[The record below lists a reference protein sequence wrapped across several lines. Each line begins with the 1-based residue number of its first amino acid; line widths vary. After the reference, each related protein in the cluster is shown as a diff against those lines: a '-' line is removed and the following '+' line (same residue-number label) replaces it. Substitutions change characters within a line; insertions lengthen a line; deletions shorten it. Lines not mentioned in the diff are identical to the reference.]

1 MKARF
6 DASGPLAMR
15 MAGHGWNDIA
25 KACGFASAGAVYGAV
40 RRYCLEHDRDMPGVP
55 VDYSERMRRSWVTR
69 RAA

>member
-6 DASGPLAMR
+6 DATKPLAMR
-15 MAGHGWNDIA
+15 ADGHEWNDIA
-25 KACGFASAGAVYGAV
+25 EACGFASAGAAYKAV
-40 RRYCLEHDRDMPGVP
+40 RRYCRENHWDMPGVP